1 MSSPTCP
8 GRVPGFFPPIKL
20 HAPEITPGANSR
32 YGCGSVGYW
41 DAPTPTT
48 TAVVICPRSSVA
60 LMER

>member
-1 MSSPTCP
+1 MGCP
-8 GRVPGFFPPIKL
+8 HLSRPCAGIFFRLCCMPGKN
-20 HAPEITPGANSR
+20 PGANSR
-32 YGCGSVGYW
+32 YGGGSVGYW